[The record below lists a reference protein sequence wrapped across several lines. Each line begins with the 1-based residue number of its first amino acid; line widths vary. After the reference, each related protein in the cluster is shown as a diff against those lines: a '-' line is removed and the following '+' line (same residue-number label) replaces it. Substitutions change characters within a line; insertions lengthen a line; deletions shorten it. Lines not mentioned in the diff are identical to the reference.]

1 MELSDGMDIVGYST
15 MNAQN
20 EVMAAVSINVLKQTL
35 DMQEMMGAEMVQ
47 MMEQSVNPHLGG
59 NVDILV

>member
-20 EVMAAVSINVLKQTL
+20 EVMAAVSVNVLKQTL